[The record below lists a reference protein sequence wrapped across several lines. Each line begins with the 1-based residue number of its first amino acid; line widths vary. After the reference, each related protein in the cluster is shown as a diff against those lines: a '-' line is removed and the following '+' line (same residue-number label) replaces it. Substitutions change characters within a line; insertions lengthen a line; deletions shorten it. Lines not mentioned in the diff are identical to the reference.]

1 MPALLSNATR
11 LLPAISNAPE
21 VFGPKQKTPMRPS
34 ATIPHEIIDEAR
46 AVQAEDWNAQK
57 HVAPRTDIIRHFMK
71 DIGLD
76 GHGISP
82 VAVTDPFPLFTSD
95 AMAQMRR
102 EIFSGPVLQDCRFKS
117 DFCAN
122 MIRGMGHARAPFTY
136 SAWWSPEIL
145 AIVSEAAGI
154 ELVPAVDYEVAN
166 INISINDQSSSE
178 MVTHG
183 DNTSAV
189 AWHYDSYPFVCV
201 TMAADCA
208 GMVGGETAIKLPNG
222 EERRVRGPAMASLH
236 HRNLGCVA
244 FTDMF
249 QGTCVIMQGRYILHQ
264 ALKAFGGRERI
275 SMVTAFRPKS
285 PFLRDESILTG
296 SRVISNINELYP
308 QYIEYRLGNLEE
320 RFRRALQQEK
330 RRQVERKKFDIA
342 AMRAFLSEQIE
353 YIETCLAEVYEP
365 DADWVHFDN

>member
-1 MPALLSNATR
+1 MPALLSTTTCPRKNT
-11 LLPAISNAPE
+11 SNAPE

-46 AVQAEDWNAQK
+46 VVQAEDWNPQK
-57 HVAPRTDIIRHFMK
+57 HVAPKTQIKQHLMK

-82 VAVTDPFPLFTSD
+82 VAVTDPFPLFTND

-102 EIFSGPVLQDCRFKS
+102 EIFSEPVLRDCRFKS

-145 AIVSEAAGI
+145 AIVSEAAGL

-166 INISINDQSSSE
+166 INISINDQHSTE

-183 DNTSAV
+183 DETSAV

-201 TMAADCA
+201 TMAADCT
-208 GMVGGETAIKLPNG
+208 GMVGGETAIKLPGG
-222 EERRVRGPAMASLH
+222 EERR
-236 HRNLGCVA
+236 
-244 FTDMF
+244 
-249 QGTCVIMQGRYILHQ
+249 GTCVVMQGRYILHQ

-285 PFLRDESILTG
+285 PFVRDESILTG

-330 RRQVERKKFDIA
+330 RRQVERKKFDITG
-342 AMRAFLSEQIE
+342 MREFLSEQME

-365 DADWVHFDN
+365 DADWVHLDN